1 MVPGKHASAGFLRG
15 FLVTLA
21 SFHHFEHPLRKILH
35 LVPFLDIETQREENN
50 EADYGYFLLWL
61 SSPEIGSAFKMELE
75 EAHVNLHT
83 SLTCHSRMSLN

>member
-35 LVPFLDIETQREENN
+35 LVPFLDIETQKKTMRQMMVTFCS
-50 EADYGYFLLWL
+50 GSPLLRSEVLLKWSWKRHML
-61 SSPEIGSAFKMELE
+61 IYIPHSPATLG
-75 EAHVNLHT
+75 
-83 SLTCHSRMSLN
+83 CH